1 MDVNQTAI
9 GIGLA
14 LGLCGLGVGIGE
26 GIATNGGV
34 NGMARQPEASGKIQS
49 LLLIGLAFME
59 LIFLLTW
66 VVALIGK
73 IK

>member
-14 LGLCGLGVGIGE
+14 LGLCGLGVGLGE

-34 NGMARQPEASGKIQS
+34 NGMARQPEAGGRIQA